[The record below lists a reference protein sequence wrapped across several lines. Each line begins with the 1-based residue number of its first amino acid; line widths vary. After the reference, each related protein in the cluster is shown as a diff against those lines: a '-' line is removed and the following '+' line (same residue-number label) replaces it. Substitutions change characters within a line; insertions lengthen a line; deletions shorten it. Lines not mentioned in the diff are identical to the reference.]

1 MNPDPPP
8 APAAIAASR
17 AGWITPRHALVG
29 FLTAL
34 AATALLGILGITD
47 VISDPRA
54 LGVSATMALGCV
66 ALLMLAFIG
75 ERWGFVVWMRL
86 AMVAA
91 ALGVADAS
99 YLIWTARQAQMNA
112 QEACWQVLGCLC
124 IVVAVAIVCGA
135 VLGPRGRGL
144 WLRTMQRAI
153 AATVFLW
160 GALGLV
166 SIVWPVEV
174 WQLIRDLLG
183 ASMEW
188 AIRAF
193 VASLVLAAAGTAAL
207 PVLLR
212 LQALS
217 VADSGGTAIRGRK
230 VLIRLV
236 CPRCGTE
243 NSIAA
248 NSREV
253 CTRCALEVRVQVE
266 EPRCACGYLSYG
278 LEGNTCP
285 ECGRPV
291 AHGTGWGQPPTPS
304 PAPPSP

>member
-29 FLTAL
+29 FLAAL

-47 VISDPRA
+47 VISDSRA
-54 LGVSATMALGCV
+54 LGVSATMAVGCV
-66 ALLMLAFIG
+66 ALLMLAFIA

-86 AMVAA
+86 GMLAA
-91 ALGVADAS
+91 ALGVVDAC
-99 YLIWTARQAQMNA
+99 YLIWSAPLARVDP
-112 QEACWQVLGCLC
+112 QEAFWQLLGCTS
-124 IVVAVAIVCGA
+124 IVVAGTIVCGA
-135 VLGPRGRGL
+135 VLGPRGRGR
-144 WLRTMQRAI
+144 WLRAMQRAI
-153 AATVFLW
+153 ASTVILW

-166 SIVWPVEV
+166 SIIWPEAVWDF
-174 WQLIRDLLG
+174 IRNLLG
-183 ASMEW
+183 ASLEW

-193 VASLVLAAAGTAAL
+193 IASLVLAAAGTAAL

-266 EPRCACGYLSYG
+266 EPRCTCGYLSYG